1 MVKVTVI
8 KKLLSEAVKVMALAL
23 MVLSLPSWSEDTR
36 AQQDPHAHHQHE
48 QASATKSPDTDDAES
63 ETIDHSHH
71 MHHGHHGDHKM
82 TLDEGGMVMN
92 WNRDEL
98 PRDCSEISRNYE
110 FTVRAGTKYAAAFS
124 GNIYGLDTHE
134 WRVAPCSRLTVTF
147 INEDEIRHQWMVH
160 NLPRYLYPQGMFH
173 LEAAGGQQKTGTFI
187 VPSDDRTYLVHC
199 DVAQHMEMGM
209 KAQLV
214 VGKGSQDLPSVPGVT
229 SQYRPDGYDGLDE
242 PLRKALVILSFMIV
256 LLIAYK
262 LTN

>member
-1 MVKVTVI
+1 MTVI

-110 FTVRAGTKYAAAFS
+110 
-124 GNIYGLDTHE
+124 
-134 WRVAPCSRLTVTF
+134 
-147 INEDEIRHQWMVH
+147 
-160 NLPRYLYPQGMFH
+160 
-173 LEAAGGQQKTGTFI
+173 
-187 VPSDDRTYLVHC
+187 
-199 DVAQHMEMGM
+199 
-209 KAQLV
+209 
-214 VGKGSQDLPSVPGVT
+214 
-229 SQYRPDGYDGLDE
+229 
-242 PLRKALVILSFMIV
+242 
-256 LLIAYK
+256 
-262 LTN
+262 